1 MLEIVINQNNTDDVM
16 W

>member
-1 MLEIVINQNNTDDVM
+1 MVYIVIDQNNTDDVM